1 MDNYILLMKNGEI
14 IIASNI
20 DHYFENIEYIL
31 FQADNQLNTFLLHEP
46 KRYML
51 DMDKAEIIYES
62 VITQQC
68 TEDDLYDMYTSPM
81 SHTEKTVNSLVEL
94 MQYLQSL
101 HRIWFFND
109 VARSNDCPRY
119 EEIQFCY
126 FKITLFCHGKKIFK
140 KVLSYKKENKVFYP
154 SYILEDIKGIYDPV
168 KKFPDRFLSIDY
180 HDMQWGFFPELH
192 YDDMCGILLKSTRT
206 ITFFK
211 FIDLLPLKYRLK
223 SVMTQILLFSPETIS
238 EATADQIL
246 EDAFE
251 DDGYREVHQDFYP
264 ARLMD
269 KWDLKIPDILETI
282 TYLPYIFMTFKT
294 TSELYDMG
302 KLKNTYIVKAVV
314 IIETENSETIQYMI
328 KEDDPFLPMDL
339 IKIFNEGDDEDE

>member
-1 MDNYILLMKNGEI
+1 
-14 IIASNI
+14 
-20 DHYFENIEYIL
+20 
-31 FQADNQLNTFLLHEP
+31 
-46 KRYML
+46 
-51 DMDKAEIIYES
+51 
-62 VITQQC
+62 
-68 TEDDLYDMYTSPM
+68 
-81 SHTEKTVNSLVEL
+81 
-94 MQYLQSL
+94 
-101 HRIWFFND
+101 
-109 VARSNDCPRY
+109 
-119 EEIQFCY
+119 
-126 FKITLFCHGKKIFK
+126 
-140 KVLSYKKENKVFYP
+140 
-154 SYILEDIKGIYDPV
+154 
-168 KKFPDRFLSIDY
+168 
-180 HDMQWGFFPELH
+180 
-192 YDDMCGILLKSTRT
+192 MCGILLKSTRT

-251 DDGYREVHQDFYP
+251 DDGYKEVHQDFYP

-302 KLKNTYIVKAVV
+302 KLKNIYIVKAVV

-328 KEDDPFLPMDL
+328 KEDDPFLPMYL
-339 IKIFNEGDDEDE
+339 IKKFNEGDDEDE